1 MATNKGYIVFPRD
14 FYDLWEWQ
22 APRVYSYAEAW
33 LDQLGMASFVERVV
47 PTDDGG
53 SVALERGEIY
63 TTQRR
68 LAKRWGWS
76 TSKVSRYLHR
86 LAEVDGR
93 VEMHDRCIVVDLARA
108 TTSATTSVT
117 TSATTVSVLRLSNYE
132 RYCGCLI
139 VPATP
144 STTTSATTSATTI
157 NKDIIIQDNNT
168 HTQYDCLVRY
178 FAGACEARTSADAE
192 VLRDAARELTQLIA
206 RNAEAQ
212 ADFVKLDIL
221 TRRMVDLWATYP
233 KLQMAFAE
241 PLDKRGLATLMQ
253 NYEWEDVV
261 RIVSAMANK
270 VPTSSANLASFYI
283 TFRSYATADHVI
295 RRKAELG
302 NTRYTNFC

>member
-1 MATNKGYIVFPRD
+1 MHRAMATNKGYIVFPRD

-33 LDQLGMASFVERVV
+33 LDLLGMASFVERVV

-108 TTSATTSVT
+108 TTSAT
-117 TSATTVSVLRLSNYE
+117 
-132 RYCGCLI
+132 
-139 VPATP
+139 P
-144 STTTSATTSATTI
+144 SATTI
-157 NKDIIIQDNNT
+157 NKDNIIQDNNT

-178 FAGACEARTSADAE
+178 FAGACEARTSTDAE
-192 VLRDAARELTQLIA
+192 VLRDAARELRQLIA
-206 RNAEAQ
+206 TNAEAQ

-233 KLQMAFAE
+233 RLQMAFAE